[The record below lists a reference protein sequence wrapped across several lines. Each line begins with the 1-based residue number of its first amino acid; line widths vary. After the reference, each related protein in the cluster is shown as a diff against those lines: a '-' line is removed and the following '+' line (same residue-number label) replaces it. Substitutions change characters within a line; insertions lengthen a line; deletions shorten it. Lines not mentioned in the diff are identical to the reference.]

1 MIGALLKHIFTP
13 LRFIYAEILRTILN
27 NITYNKQQ
35 EVRSSRVVVSIFPR
49 PLVLLVVLLSIPL
62 VLVLACCIF
71 KRDKEE
77 RGKLGNPKSFS

>member
-35 EVRSSRVVVSIFPR
+35 EVRSSRVVVAIFPR
-49 PLVLLVVLLSIPL
+49 PVVLLVLLIIPL

>member
-49 PLVLLVVLLSIPL
+49 PVVLLVLLIIPL